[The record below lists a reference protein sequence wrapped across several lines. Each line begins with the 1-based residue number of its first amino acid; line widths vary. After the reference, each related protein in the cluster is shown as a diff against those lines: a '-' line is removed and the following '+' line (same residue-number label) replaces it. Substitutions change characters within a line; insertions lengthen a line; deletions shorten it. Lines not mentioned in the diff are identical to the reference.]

1 MQTGNPERTLWNCI
15 VMRIWKWST
24 RNLFFVWW
32 QQGTKRTD
40 NIVVVMVSAAYPPYP
55 LDKPQSETRT
65 WSRLAPALPP
75 GWVDKPRRLITLTRS
90 ECFPRGLFVT
100 RGIRPWQNHT
110 KSPKQLLCLPFLGS
124 VLHLDFVFCYTSKKK
139 NNAEVLIAQL
149 VRAYGQ

>member
-1 MQTGNPERTLWNCI
+1 MQTGNPERALWNCI

-24 RNLFFVWW
+24 RKFIFVWW
-32 QQGTKRTD
+32 QQATKRTD
-40 NIVVVMVSAAYPPYP
+40 NIVVVMESAAYPAYP
-55 LDKPQSETRT
+55 LNKPQSETRT

-110 KSPKQLLCLPFLGS
+110 KSQKQTLCLPFLVS
-124 VLHLDFVFCYTSKKK
+124 VLHLCFFVVMRHKT
-139 NNAEVLIAQL
+139 NNAEGLIAQL